1 MGRPCI
7 ADGLRARPT
16 LWPPLRLAR
25 LCREHESVAVVLPAW
40 SPTENHRRGGYMRSI
55 ALDVHRD
62 FCEVAIKDESGLRL
76 AGRVKSSVSELELFA
91 QSLAPDD
98 EVALEATGGALQIAR
113 ILEGHVAR
121 VVIANT
127 RKLSAIAESKVKTD
141 KVDAKT
147 LCELLA
153 AGFLPAV
160 WSPDEWTRA
169 LRRRLQR
176 RSKLVRSRTRA
187 KNECHA
193 VLARNLKGRPPM
205 TDVFGKAGRRW
216 LAALELPADERE
228 TVDCCLREV
237 DFLDNEIGLIERELA
252 RQALSSEEIRRLMS
266 VPGVSL
272 VSAAA
277 FVAAVG
283 DIHRFSSPKKLVSYL
298 GLDPRVRQSGE
309 GPARHGRISKQGSP
323 EARHMLCEAAWVVV
337 RTPGPLRAFYE
348 RVRTRRGAQIALVAT
363 ARKLSVLFWHLLT
376 REEDYAFGRPS
387 LTRRKL
393 RGLELK
399 AKDGRRSW
407 PSGHALSTK
416 SERAREA
423 EFAEQIE
430 TAYRRFVQDWQPKPK
445 SGAGATRGRAS
456 SKPTSGKQ
464 RGRAS
469 VPNSAL

>member
-1 MGRPCI
+1 
-7 ADGLRARPT
+7 
-16 LWPPLRLAR
+16 
-25 LCREHESVAVVLPAW
+25 
-40 SPTENHRRGGYMRSI
+40 MRCI

-76 AGRVKSSVSELELFA
+76 VGRVKTSLEELELFA

-98 EVALEATGGALQIAR
+98 QVALEASGPAGAIAR
-113 ILEGHVAR
+113 VIEPHVAR

-127 RKLSAIAESKVKTD
+127 RKVRAIAESKVKTD

-160 WSPDEWTRA
+160 WSPDEFTRA

-176 RSKLVRSRTRA
+176 RSKLVRPRTRA

-205 TDVFGKAGRRW
+205 TDVFGKAGRAW
-216 LAALELPADERE
+216 LAALELPADESE
-228 TVDCCLREV
+228 TIECCLREV
-237 DFLDNEIGLIERELA
+237 DFLDAEVGVVERELA
-252 RQALSSEEIRRLMS
+252 AQALGSEEIRRLMT

-272 VSAAA
+272 VSAAS
-277 FVAAVG
+277 FLAAVG
-283 DIHRFSSPKKLVSYL
+283 DIHRFSSPKRLVSYL

-309 GPARHGRISKQGSP
+309 TPARHGRISKQGSA
-323 EARHMLCEAAWVVV
+323 EARHMLCEAAWVLI
-337 RTPGPLRAFYE
+337 RTPGPLHAFYE
-348 RVRTRRGAQIALVAT
+348 RMRARRGAQIALVAT

-376 REEDYAFGRPS
+376 REEDYAFERPT

-393 RGLELK
+393 LGLELK

-407 PSGHALSTK
+407 PSGHALGTK
-416 SERAREA
+416 QDRAREA
-423 EFAEQIE
+423 EFARQVE
-430 TAYRRFVQDWQPKPK
+430 TAYRRLVADWQPKT
-445 SGAGATRGRAS
+445 ATKRCGRD
-456 SKPTSGKQ
+456 TGT
-464 RGRAS
+464 RIF
-469 VPNSAL
+469 

>member
-1 MGRPCI
+1 
-7 ADGLRARPT
+7 
-16 LWPPLRLAR
+16 
-25 LCREHESVAVVLPAW
+25 
-40 SPTENHRRGGYMRSI
+40 MRSI

-62 FCEVAIKDESGLRL
+62 FCQVAIKDASGLRL
-76 AGRVKSSVSELELFA
+76 AGRVKTSPKELELFA

-98 EVALEATGGALQIAR
+98 QVALEATGPALEIAK
-113 ILEGHVAR
+113 ILEPHVGR
-121 VVIANT
+121 VLIANT
-127 RKLSAIAESKVKTD
+127 RKLRAIAESKVKTD
-141 KVDAKT
+141 KLDAST

-153 AGFLPAV
+153 AGFLPGV
-160 WSPDEWTRA
+160 WQPDEFTRA

-176 RSKLVRSRTRA
+176 RAKLVRSRTRS

-205 TDVFGKAGRRW
+205 TDVFGKAGRQW
-216 LAALELPADERE
+216 LASLELPADERD
-228 TVDCCLREV
+228 TVQGCLREV
-237 DFLDNEIGLIERELA
+237 DFLDAEVGLIESELA
-252 RQALSSEEIRRLMS
+252 AQGLASPEIRRLMT

-272 VSAAA
+272 VSAAT
-277 FVAAVG
+277 FVAVVG
-283 DIHRFSSPKKLVSYL
+283 DVRRFSSPKKLVSYV

-309 GPARHGRISKQGSP
+309 APARHGHISKQGSP
-323 EARHMLCEAAWVVV
+323 EARHMLCEAAWVLI
-337 RTPGPLRAFYE
+337 RTPGPLHAFYE
-348 RVRTRRGAQIALVAT
+348 RVRARRGAQIALVAT

-376 REEDYAFGRPS
+376 REEDYAFERPS

-416 SERAREA
+416 QDRAREA
-423 EFAEQIE
+423 EFALQVE
-430 TAYRRFVQDWQPKPK
+430 TAYRRLVADWQPRAPK
-445 SGAGATRGRAS
+445 DGAGATRGRAP

-469 VPNSAL
+469 VPNPAL

>member
-1 MGRPCI
+1 
-7 ADGLRARPT
+7 
-16 LWPPLRLAR
+16 
-25 LCREHESVAVVLPAW
+25 
-40 SPTENHRRGGYMRSI
+40 MRSI
-55 ALDVHRD
+55 ALDVHCD
-62 FCEVAIKDESGLRL
+62 FCEVAIKDQSGLRL
-76 AGRVKSSVSELELFA
+76 AGRIKTSLAELERFA
-91 QSLAPDD
+91 HSLAPDD
-98 EVALEATGGALQIAR
+98 QVALEASGPARAIAR
-113 ILEGHVAR
+113 VLEPHVGR

-160 WSPDEWTRA
+160 FSPDEFTRA

-205 TDVFGKAGRRW
+205 TDVFGKAGREW
-216 LAALELPADERE
+216 LAALALPADERE
-228 TVDCCLREV
+228 TVEGCLREV
-237 DFLDNEIGLIERELA
+237 DFLDSEVGLIERELA
-252 RQALSSEEIRRLMS
+252 AQGLSSQQIRRLMT

-277 FVAAVG
+277 FVAAIG
-283 DIHRFSSPKKLVSYL
+283 EIQRFSSPKKLVSYV
-298 GLDPRVRQSGE
+298 GLDPRVRQSGAA
-309 GPARHGRISKQGSP
+309 PARHGRISKQGP
-323 EARHMLCEAAWVVV
+323 AEARHMLCEAAWVLI

-348 RVRTRRGAQIALVAT
+348 RVRARRGAQIALVAT

-376 REEDYAFGRPS
+376 KEEDYAFQRPT

-416 SERAREA
+416 QDRAREA
-423 EFAEQIE
+423 EFALQVE
-430 TAYRRFVQDWQPKPK
+430 TAYRRLVADWQPSGPR

-456 SKPTSGKQ
+456 SRPTSGKQ
-464 RGRAS
+464 RGKAS
-469 VPNSAL
+469 VPNPAL

>member
-1 MGRPCI
+1 
-7 ADGLRARPT
+7 
-16 LWPPLRLAR
+16 
-25 LCREHESVAVVLPAW
+25 
-40 SPTENHRRGGYMRSI
+40 MRSI

-76 AGRVKSSVSELELFA
+76 GGRVKTSLDELELFA

-98 EVALEATGGALQIAR
+98 QVALEASGPAQAIAR
-113 ILEGHVAR
+113 VIEPHVAR

-127 RKLSAIAESKVKTD
+127 RKVRAIAESKVKTD

-160 WSPDEWTRA
+160 WAPDEFTRA

-176 RSKLVRSRTRA
+176 RAKLVRSRTRA

-205 TDVFGKAGRRW
+205 SDVFGKAGREW

-228 TVDCCLREV
+228 TVECCLREV
-237 DFLDNEIGLIERELA
+237 DFLDSEVALIERELA
-252 RQALSSEEIRRLMS
+252 AQALSSEEIRRLMT

-272 VSAAA
+272 VSAAT
-277 FVAAVG
+277 FVAVVG
-283 DIHRFSSPKKLVSYL
+283 DIDRFSSPKKLVSYV

-309 GPARHGRISKQGSP
+309 APARHGRISKQGSP
-323 EARHMLCEAAWVVV
+323 EARHMLCEAAWVLI
-337 RTPGPLRAFYE
+337 RTPGPLHAFYE
-348 RVRTRRGAQIALVAT
+348 RVRARRGAQIALVAT

-376 REEDYAFGRPS
+376 KEEDYAFERPT
-387 LTRRKL
+387 LTRRKVL
-393 RGLELK
+393 GLELK

-407 PSGHALSTK
+407 PSGHALGTK
-416 SERAREA
+416 QDRAREA
-423 EFAEQIE
+423 EFALQVE
-430 TAYRRFVQDWQPKPK
+430 TAYRRLVADWQPKGPR

-456 SKPTSGKQ
+456 QKPPSGKQ

-469 VPNSAL
+469 VPNPAL

>member
-1 MGRPCI
+1 
-7 ADGLRARPT
+7 
-16 LWPPLRLAR
+16 
-25 LCREHESVAVVLPAW
+25 
-40 SPTENHRRGGYMRSI
+40 MRSI

-62 FCEVAIKDESGLRL
+62 FCEVAIKDQSGLRL
-76 AGRVKSSVSELELFA
+76 AGRIKTSLAELERFA
-91 QSLAPDD
+91 HSLAPDD
-98 EVALEATGGALQIAR
+98 QVALEASGPARAIAR
-113 ILEGHVAR
+113 VLEPHVGR

-141 KVDAKT
+141 KVDAQT

-160 WSPDEWTRA
+160 FSPDEFTRA

-205 TDVFGKAGRRW
+205 TDVFGKAGREW
-216 LAALELPADERE
+216 LAALALPADERE
-228 TVDCCLREV
+228 TVEGCLREV
-237 DFLDNEIGLIERELA
+237 DFLDSEVGLIERELA
-252 RQALSSEEIRRLMS
+252 AQGLSSQQIRRLMT

-277 FVAAVG
+277 FVAAIG
-283 DIHRFSSPKKLVSYL
+283 EIQRFSSPKKLVSYV
-298 GLDPRVRQSGE
+298 GLDPRVRQSGAA
-309 GPARHGRISKQGSP
+309 PARHGRISKQGP
-323 EARHMLCEAAWVVV
+323 AEARHMLCEAAWVLI

-348 RVRTRRGAQIALVAT
+348 RVRARRGAQIALVAT

-376 REEDYAFGRPS
+376 KEEDYAFQRPT

-416 SERAREA
+416 QDRAREA
-423 EFAEQIE
+423 EFALQVE
-430 TAYRRFVQDWQPKPK
+430 TAYRRLVADWQPSGPR

-456 SKPTSGKQ
+456 SRPTSGKQ
-464 RGRAS
+464 RGKAS
-469 VPNSAL
+469 VPNPAL

>member
-1 MGRPCI
+1 
-7 ADGLRARPT
+7 
-16 LWPPLRLAR
+16 
-25 LCREHESVAVVLPAW
+25 
-40 SPTENHRRGGYMRSI
+40 MRSV

-76 AGRVKSSVSELELFA
+76 AGRVKSSPAELELFA

-98 EVALEATGGALQIAR
+98 QVALEATGPALAIAR
-113 ILEGHVAR
+113 ILEPHVGR

-127 RKLSAIAESKVKTD
+127 RKLRAIAESKVKTD

-160 WSPDEWTRA
+160 WCPDELTRA

-205 TDVFGKAGRRW
+205 TDVFGKAGRQW
-216 LAALELPADERE
+216 LTALELPSDERE
-228 TVDCCLREV
+228 TVECCLREV
-237 DFLDNEIGLIERELA
+237 DFLDSEVGLIERELA
-252 RQALSSEEIRRLMS
+252 RQALSSEEIRRLMT

-272 VSAAA
+272 VSAAT
-277 FVAAVG
+277 FVAVVG
-283 DIHRFSSPKKLVSYL
+283 DVHRFSSPKKLVSYV

-309 GPARHGRISKQGSP
+309 APARHGRISKQGSA
-323 EARHMLCEAAWVVV
+323 EARHMLCEAAWVLI

-348 RVRTRRGAQIALVAT
+348 RVRARRGAQIALVAT

-376 REEDYAFGRPS
+376 REEDYAFERPT

-416 SERAREA
+416 QDRAREV
-423 EFAEQIE
+423 EFAAQVE
-430 TAYRRFVQDWQPKPK
+430 TAYRRLVADWQPRPPR

-456 SKPTSGKQ
+456 SSHLLGEETAARQG
-464 RGRAS
+464 
-469 VPNSAL
+469 SAPEPAL

>member
-1 MGRPCI
+1 
-7 ADGLRARPT
+7 
-16 LWPPLRLAR
+16 
-25 LCREHESVAVVLPAW
+25 
-40 SPTENHRRGGYMRSI
+40 MRSI

-76 AGRVKSSVSELELFA
+76 AGRVKSSVEQLERFA

-98 EVALEATGGALQIAR
+98 EVALEATGGALAIAR
-113 ILEGHVAR
+113 ILEPHVGR
-121 VVIANT
+121 VLIANT

-141 KVDAKT
+141 KVDAST

-160 WSPDEWTRA
+160 WSPDEFTRA
-169 LRRRLQR
+169 LRRRCQR
-176 RSKLVRSRTRA
+176 RSKLVRSRTRS

-193 VLARNLKGRPPM
+193 VLQRNLKGRPPM
-205 TDVFGKAGRRW
+205 SDVFGKGGREW
-216 LAALELPADERE
+216 LAALELPADESE
-228 TVDCCLREV
+228 TLQCCLREV

-277 FVAAVG
+277 FVAATG

-309 GPARHGRISKQGSP
+309 GPARHGHISKQGSA
-323 EARHMLCEAAWVVV
+323 EARHMLCEAAWVAV
-337 RTPGPLRAFYE
+337 RTPGPLRAFHE
-348 RVRTRRGAQIALVAT
+348 RVRARRGAQIALVAS
-363 ARKLSVLFWHLLT
+363 ARKLGVLFWHLLT

-393 RGLELK
+393 RALELK
-399 AKDGRRSW
+399 TREGWRRGRY
-407 PSGHALSTK
+407 SGPRVNESRK
-416 SERAREA
+416 EREREA
-423 EFAEQIE
+423 EFAEQME
-430 TAYRRFVQDWQPKPK
+430 SAYRRLVEDWQPKAPK

-456 SKPTSGKQ
+456 SKPSSGKQ

>member
-1 MGRPCI
+1 
-7 ADGLRARPT
+7 
-16 LWPPLRLAR
+16 
-25 LCREHESVAVVLPAW
+25 
-40 SPTENHRRGGYMRSI
+40 MRFI

-76 AGRVKSSVSELELFA
+76 AGRVKSSPSELERFA
-91 QSLAPDD
+91 ASLAPDD
-98 EVALEATGGALQIAR
+98 QVALEATGPAQAIAR
-113 ILEGHVAR
+113 ILQPHVER
-121 VVIANT
+121 VLIANT
-127 RKLSAIAESKVKTD
+127 RKLSAIAQSKVKTD
-141 KVDAKT
+141 KLDAKT

-176 RSKLVRSRTRA
+176 RAKLVRSRTRA

-205 TDVFGKAGRRW
+205 TDVFGKQGRQW
-216 LAALELPADERE
+216 LAALQLPADESQTLE
-228 TVDCCLREV
+228 GCLREV
-237 DFLDNEIGLIERELA
+237 DFLDSEVGLIESELA
-252 RQALSSEEIRRLMS
+252 REALSSPQIRRLMS

-277 FVAAVG
+277 FVAVVG
-283 DIHRFSSPKKLVSYL
+283 EVDRFSSPKRLVSYV

-309 GPARHGRISKQGSP
+309 APARHGRISKQGSAQ
-323 EARHMLCEAAWVVV
+323 ARHMLCEAAWVAV

-348 RVRTRRGAQIALVAT
+348 RVRARRGAQVALVAT

-376 REEDYAFGRPS
+376 REQDYAFGRPS

-393 RGLELK
+393 RALELK
-399 AKDGRRSW
+399 TGQGWRRGRY
-407 PSGHALSTK
+407 SGPRVHETK
-416 SERAREA
+416 KERQHER
-423 EFAEQIE
+423 EFAEQVE
-430 TAYRRFVQDWQPKPK
+430 TAYRRLTQDWQPKPK

-456 SKPTSGKQ
+456 QKPSSGKQ

>member
-1 MGRPCI
+1 
-7 ADGLRARPT
+7 
-16 LWPPLRLAR
+16 
-25 LCREHESVAVVLPAW
+25 
-40 SPTENHRRGGYMRSI
+40 MRFI
-55 ALDVHRD
+55 ALDVHSG
-62 FCEVAIKDESGLRL
+62 FCEVAIKDESGLRA
-76 AGRVKSSVSELELFA
+76 AGRVKSSIEELELFA
-91 QSLAPDD
+91 GSLCPDD
-98 EVALEATGGALQIAR
+98 EVAMEATGPALAIAR
-113 ILEGHVAR
+113 ILKPHVGR

-127 RKLSAIAESKVKTD
+127 RRLRAIAEAKVKTD
-141 KVDAKT
+141 KVDAST

-160 WSPDEWTRA
+160 WAPDEFTRG

-205 TDVFGKAGRRW
+205 TDVFGKKGRQW
-216 LAALELPADERE
+216 LAALELPADESE
-228 TVDCCLREV
+228 TLECCLREV
-237 DFLDNEIGLIERELA
+237 DFLDCEVGLIERELA
-252 RQALSSEEIRRLMS
+252 RQAMSSQEIRRLMT

-277 FVAAVG
+277 FVAAAG
-283 DIHRFSSPKKLVSYL
+283 DIHRFSSPKKLVSYV

-309 GPARHGRISKQGSP
+309 GPARHGRISKQGSS
-323 EARHMLCEAAWVVV
+323 EARHMLCEAAWVAI

-348 RVRTRRGAQIALVAT
+348 RVRARRGAQVALVAT

-376 REEDYAFGRPS
+376 REEDYAFERPS

-416 SERAREA
+416 QDRAREV
-423 EFAEQIE
+423 EFAEQVE
-430 TAYRRFVQDWQPKPK
+430 TAYRRLAEDWQPKPGK
-445 SGAGATRGRAS
+445 SGAGATRGRAFS
-456 SKPTSGKQ
+456 SHLLDEETAARQG
-464 RGRAS
+464 
-469 VPNSAL
+469 